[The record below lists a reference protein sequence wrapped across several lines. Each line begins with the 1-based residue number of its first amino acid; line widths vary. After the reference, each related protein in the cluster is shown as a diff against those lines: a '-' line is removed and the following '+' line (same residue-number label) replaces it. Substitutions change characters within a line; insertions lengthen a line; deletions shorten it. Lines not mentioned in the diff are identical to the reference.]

1 MTPHSEVLLVDVLTT
16 WITKSVALVPGSH
29 AHYAVFRPFKGYL
42 TGQFNLEL
50 NMASLRAVCCLLA
63 SITKLIL

>member
-29 AHYAVFRPFKGYL
+29 AHSAVFPSFR
-42 TGQFNLEL
+42 EL
-50 NMASLRAVCCLLA
+50 PNWPIQSWA
-63 SITKLIL
+63 